1 MAMIRQSGMKKI
13 GMLGL
18 SFKPGTD
25 DLRESP
31 LVTLAARLLEE
42 GFTLSVY
49 DSNVLHASKH
59 SPVAAQLWESY
70 GPVFHCLNDDIDA
83 LVKVSEVGGGGPFNC
98 GIPAGCGWRKQWTA
112 VDRPGGYL
120 PGVSMGDR
128 QASAGKLP
136 MKTFTEWLLWIT
148 VVMALALLIEPAY
161 LDSSDKKFILIIGAI
176 GLWRYS
182 MGAMHLVRGI
192 WFGYVW
198 RFLPCVVEWMKIL
211 GVICRAMSIW
221 W

>member
-83 LVKVSEVGGGGPFNC
+83 LVEASEVVVVGHS
-98 GIPAGCGWRKQWTA
+98 TA
-112 VDRPGGYL
+112 EFQQVADGVNSGRLLIDLCGYL
-120 PGVSMGDR
+120 PGVSMGAR
-128 QASAGKLP
+128 Q
-136 MKTFTEWLLWIT
+136 
-148 VVMALALLIEPAY
+148 
-161 LDSSDKKFILIIGAI
+161 
-176 GLWRYS
+176 
-182 MGAMHLVRGI
+182 GI
-192 WFGYVW
+192 CW
-198 RFLPCVVEWMKIL
+198 
-211 GVICRAMSIW
+211 
-221 W
+221 